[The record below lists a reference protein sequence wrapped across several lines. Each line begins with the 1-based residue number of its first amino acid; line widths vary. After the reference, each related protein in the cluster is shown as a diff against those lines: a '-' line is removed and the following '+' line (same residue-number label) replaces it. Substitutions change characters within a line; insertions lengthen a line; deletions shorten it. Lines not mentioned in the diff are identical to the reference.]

1 MIGKEWRSVDYSNPL
16 GFIVSPQM
24 LRLKNEILL
33 VKLNLAE
40 LEQGFQE
47 KIRNIVMTYHKKFT
61 GYRRFFNE
69 KKGTIGSIQ
78 LKDPN
83 FRYILWTPHV
93 IDSCG
98 PTCK

>member
-1 MIGKEWRSVDYSNPL
+1 MVTFQLIGKEWRSVDYSNPL

-47 KIRNIVMTYHKKFT
+47 KIRNIVMIYHKKFT
-61 GYRRFFNE
+61 GYRRFFNG
-69 KKGTIGSIQ
+69 KKTVP
-78 LKDPN
+78 K
-83 FRYILWTPHV
+83 HAA
-93 IDSCG
+93 
-98 PTCK
+98 